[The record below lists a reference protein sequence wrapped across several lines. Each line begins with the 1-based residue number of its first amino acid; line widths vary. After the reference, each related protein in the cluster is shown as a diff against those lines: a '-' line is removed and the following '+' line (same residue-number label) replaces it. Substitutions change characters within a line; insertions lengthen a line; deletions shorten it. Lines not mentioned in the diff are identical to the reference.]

1 MQHLPND
8 LRKIIENEKDV
19 ALYLSSISAQDF
31 IKDIQ
36 SILTKSEILQ
46 KLPKRSVEDRRL
58 DFIAAL
64 TPYVQIYGRDMV
76 NEFYKYWIELNP
88 AKTRMKFEKESTWE
102 LKLRIERWANNSINK
117 KKAPEQLT
125 IHLKET
131 PRN

>member
-36 SILTKSEILQ
+36 SILTKSEILR

-58 DFIAAL
+58 DFIAVL

-76 NEFYKYWIELNP
+76 NEFYKYWIELNH
-88 AKTRMKFEKESTWE
+88 AKTRMKFEKEATWE
-102 LKLRIERWANNSINK
+102 
-117 KKAPEQLT
+117 
-125 IHLKET
+125 
-131 PRN
+131 